1 MIHKIPVCLCC
12 DANYLRYACVT
23 IASVAYTSS
32 VPVDFY
38 LLHTTISLG
47 LQKVVVAWIQRSFPT
62 CTVTFVD
69 VTASLTP
76 IRTKQIRHFTPSVFG
91 RYFAPELLPEL
102 DRIIYLNADTIVLDD
117 IIKLYQSDMEGY
129 PVAAVHE
136 YWLEDSEW
144 GEKIRNDIAYL
155 HLPLEHRYFSSG
167 VLVMDCK
174 QWRQQKIAESLL
186 LLYDAYR
193 EITQYPDQD
202 PLNKLFTN
210 NYKELNAVYNATDRV
225 FLDCLRRGKTD
236 ELLQLKNGLVVR
248 HFAGD
253 NKPWNQVYLYSNLEN
268 KDCSDQFNDWWFFA
282 SLTPFCQSLE
292 NDFLERQMADFKKYE
307 IPRTCVVEAQNAMNG
322 SHGSCSTAVRGAR
335 ACKISYRLLG
345 FLPLFRIECD
355 HRLKR
360 KYRLFNKLTLMTIK
374 RKEME

>member
-12 DANYLRYACVT
+12 DENNLRYVCVT
-23 IASVAYTSS
+23 VASVAYTSS

-47 LQKVVVAWIQRSFPT
+47 LQKVIVAWIQRSFPT

-69 VTASLTP
+69 VTTSLTP
-76 IRTKQIRHFTPSVFG
+76 TRTKRIHHFPFSVFG
-91 RYFAPELLPEL
+91 RSFAPELLPGL
-102 DRIIYLNADTIVLDD
+102 DRIIYLDADTIVLDD
-117 IIKLYQSDMEGY
+117 IIKLYQSDMDGY

-155 HLPLEHRYFSSG
+155 QLPPEHRYFSSG
-167 VLVMDCK
+167 VLVMDCR
-174 QWRQQKIAESLL
+174 QWRQQRIAESLL

-202 PLNKLFTN
+202 PLNKLFAD
-210 NYKELNAVYNATDRV
+210 NYKELDAVYNATDRA

-236 ELLQLKNGLVVR
+236 ELLRLKNGLVVR
-248 HFAGD
+248 RFAG
-253 NKPWNQVYLYSNLEN
+253 NKPWNQVYLYSDLEN
-268 KDCSDQFNDWWFFA
+268 KGCSDQFNDWWFFA

-292 NDFLERQMADFKKYE
+292 NDFLERQMADFRKSE
-307 IPRTCVVEAQNAMNG
+307 SSRSCVIGSQNAMDG
-322 SHGSCSTAVRGAR
+322 SPGPCITTAQGAR
-335 ACKISYRLLG
+335 VCKISYRLLG

-355 HRLKR
+355 RRLKR

-374 RKEME
+374 RKEMD